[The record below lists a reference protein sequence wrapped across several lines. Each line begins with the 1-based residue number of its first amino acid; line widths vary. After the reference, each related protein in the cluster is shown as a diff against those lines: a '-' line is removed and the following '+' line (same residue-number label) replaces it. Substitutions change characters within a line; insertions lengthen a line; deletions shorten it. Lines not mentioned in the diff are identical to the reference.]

1 MTKQDELDLK
11 TSINNLFVQTGIATV
26 KQGILQSMVLGV
38 FKENLPNE
46 QYKNIYTNYVNL
58 LEEALI
64 DVVNTIKPILFDIQ
78 DPAFL
83 IRQRIDVHSVIAS
96 MKMKDD
102 YIFDSDQ

>member
-26 KQGILQSMVLGV
+26 KQGLLQSMVLGV
-38 FKENLPNE
+38 FKENLTNE

-58 LEEALI
+58 LEEALNDI
-64 DVVNTIKPILFDIQ
+64 VNTIEPLLFDIQ

-83 IRQRIDVHSVIAS
+83 IRQRFDVHSVISS
-96 MKMKDD
+96 MKMTDD
-102 YIFDSDQ
+102 YISDSEH